1 MNIQLTDIVKSFG
14 MLRANDGISLSVAA
28 GTIHGLL
35 GENGA
40 GKTTLMK
47 VLSGYQP
54 CDSGTIRVDDRE
66 VSFDS
71 PEEAIAAG
79 IGMLH
84 QDPMDVP
91 ALSVLDN
98 FALGHDRRLVLS
110 RHRSQSDLARLC
122 RRFGFEL
129 DPDALVGSLT
139 VGERQQLEMVRLL
152 ALGVRTIILDEPT
165 TGISAPQ
172 KVLLF
177 ETLRGLA
184 AEGLSLIFVS
194 HKLDDVEQLCSR
206 ATVLRDGRV
215 AGEVLAPFDT
225 DELVSLMF
233 GQCLSEVGRSDIAP
247 GEPMLEVADV
257 SVRTHRLEI
266 TNINLAVR
274 AGEVVGLAGLEGSG
288 QGILMQTCA
297 GLLRAHKGRI
307 RLGGQD
313 MSRSSYHQYLQAG
326 VAHVPAARLE
336 EGMVGGLTIREHVA
350 LAHQPTGLMV
360 RWSEAEGN
368 ARERIDT
375 YRVVGRPETPVASL
389 SGGNQQRLLLALLP
403 EHLKLLILEHPTRG
417 LDIES
422 TRWVWNRLHAR
433 RRHGTGLLY
442 TSTDLDELV
451 AHSDRIVVFSGGRMS
466 APVPAEDITC
476 EELGYLIGGKG
487 YDA

>member
-1 MNIQLTDIVKSFG
+1 MDIQLTDIVKTFG
-14 MLRANDGISLSVAA
+14 TLRANDGISLSVAA

-47 VLSGYQP
+47 VLSGYQR
-54 CDSGTIRVDDRE
+54 CDSGTVRVDDRE

-79 IGMLH
+79 VGMLH

-91 ALSVLDN
+91 ALSVLEN
-98 FALGHDRRLVLS
+98 LSLGHDGRPLLNRR
-110 RHRSQSDLARLC
+110 RARSELARLC
-122 RRFGFEL
+122 NRFGFSL

-152 ALGVRTIILDEPT
+152 AMGIRTLILDEPT

-172 KVLLF
+172 KALLF
-177 ETLRGLA
+177 ETLRELA
-184 AEGLSLIFVS
+184 ADGLSLIFVS
-194 HKLDDVEQLCSR
+194 HKLDDVEQLCSH
-206 ATVLRDGRV
+206 ACVLRAGRV
-215 AGEVLAPFDT
+215 AGTAQAPFAT
-225 DELVSLMF
+225 DNLVSLMF

-247 GEPMLEVADV
+247 GEPVLALDGV
-257 SVRTHRLEI
+257 SVRTHRLQI
-266 TNINLAVR
+266 SNIDLTVR
-274 AGEVVGLAGLEGSG
+274 TGEVVGLAGLEGSG
-288 QGILMQTCA
+288 QRMLMQACA
-297 GLLRAHKGRI
+297 GLVHVHKGRVSLDGADLT
-307 RLGGQD
+307 RAA
-313 MSRSSYHQYLQAG
+313 YHRYLDAG
-326 VAHVPAARLE
+326 VAYVPAARLE

-350 LAHQPTGLMV
+350 LAQQPTGLMV
-360 RWSEAEGN
+360 RWSEAETH
-368 ARERIDT
+368 AQERIAT
-375 YRVVGRPETPVASL
+375 YRVVGRPETAVASL

-403 EHLKLLILEHPTRG
+403 DHLKLLILEHPTRG

-433 RRHGTGLLY
+433 RQEGTALLY

-451 AHSDRIVVFSGGRMS
+451 AHSDRIVVFSGGQMS
-466 APVPAEDITC
+466 APVSAADITC
-476 EELGYLIGGKG
+476 EELGFLIGGKG